1 MRFIPTFLIWLM
13 LALAAPVAVAV
24 PPAKPAAEAP
34 AVPADVLGR
43 ETPRSMVA
51 GLIGA
56 LAELDYDR
64 AAQFFDLPAP
74 TSNRQQRTAAS
85 QARAFHA
92 LLDDSG
98 SLKPFAA
105 LSNVDTGRLD
115 DDLPADEE
123 NIGEVT
129 LQGKEVPILLTRGQ
143 DGDRQV
149 WRISKETLALMSTAI
164 KLAPVAQAPPKNEWF
179 VAGAPIKDLSLIH
192 I

>member
-13 LALAAPVAVAV
+13 VALAAPLAVAA
-24 PPAKPAAEAP
+24 PAAKPAAEAP
-34 AVPADVLGR
+34 AVSADTLGR

-143 DGDRQV
+143 D
-149 WRISKETLALMSTAI
+149 
-164 KLAPVAQAPPKNEWF
+164 
-179 VAGAPIKDLSLIH
+179 LSLIH